1 MKTVTLIAHS
11 RPGYTAQAIGA
22 LAEAL
27 LKPDEPIFDKLI
39 ISIDPGNAE
48 VETICNRM
56 AEVLSTSGVID
67 CTVYVNA
74 PRQSPSPTDA
84 VAENELLALSRAFE
98 EHGSEFNLSIE
109 DDAILTPDA
118 ALLAKWF
125 WECHGGPASKY
136 TLMAMCNHRDFGH
149 GENPGGVPNDPSYV
163 AEASHIAAPFAWCMS
178 KWQWPFVRDYWNKK
192 VVNPSG
198 WDWSLSYAMRLD
210 KRRTLHPVLSRC
222 KNIGREGGVHE
233 YPEWFDK
240 SQGGLVYSDGMYA
253 GPYKIV
259 VKIPDSELEKLE
271 PWMLPEV
278 ANERSKTMF
287 GGLPDLGRV
296 KTLVDVGAG
305 DGGFLLPALNFYK
318 PEKWLAIEML
328 PERADRL
335 CEIAAASNGAGS
347 VACVAV
353 GDEFGPIPAH
363 VTPHIDSSSLLEINP
378 ESEKMYGYSAGR
390 MTPNRKVAVSMS
402 MLDSLCID
410 LGEID
415 LVKVDVQGYEGRLI
429 AGGQQTLA
437 RTRAVII
444 EELFV
449 QHYFGQAT
457 PEEIE
462 HALNALGFKL
472 VRWLEKNY
480 NKEGILLQGDA
491 LYVRE

>member
-1 MKTVTLIAHS
+1 MKTITMIAHD
-11 RPGYTAQAIGA
+11 RPAYTAQAIGA

-27 LKPDEPIFDKLI
+27 VKLDEPTFDELIF
-39 ISIDPGNAE
+39 SIDPGNDEVVRVCERASQTLAE
-48 VETICNRM
+48 
-56 AEVLSTSGVID
+56 SGVVE
-67 CTVYVNA
+67 CSVYVNA
-74 PRQSPSPTDA
+74 PRQSASPTDA
-84 VAENELLALSRAFE
+84 VAENELLALGRAFE
-98 EHGSEFNLSIE
+98 DRDSDFNLSLE
-109 DDAILTPDA
+109 DDAVLTSDA

-125 WECHGGPASKY
+125 WECNSGPASDY
-136 TLMAMCNHRDFGH
+136 TLMSMCNYANFGH
-149 GENPGGVPNDPSYV
+149 GANPGGIPDDPSYM
-163 AEASHIAAPFAWCMS
+163 AETLGITSPFAWCLS
-178 KWQWPFVRDYWNKK
+178 RWQWPFIRDHWNKK

-198 WDWSLSYAMRLD
+198 WDWSLRYAMNVAG
-210 KRRTLHPVLSRC
+210 KKSLHPVLSRC

-233 YPEWFDK
+233 SPDSFDK
-240 SQGGLVYSDGMYA
+240 SQVGLACSDGTYA

-259 VKIPDSELEKLE
+259 ARIPDSELAKLE